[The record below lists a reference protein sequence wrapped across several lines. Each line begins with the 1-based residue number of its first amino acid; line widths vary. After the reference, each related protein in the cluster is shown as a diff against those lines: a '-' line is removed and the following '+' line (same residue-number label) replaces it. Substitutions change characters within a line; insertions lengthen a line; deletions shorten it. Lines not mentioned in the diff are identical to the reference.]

1 MAKNRQIPQSIKQ
14 TESTKKVEPEIIQNP
29 VGESIIAKYTFG
41 IFAFCLILTGF
52 FIFKD
57 YLLGKAI
64 YLFKD
69 IGCDGLNVTYPNIVM
84 ISDYFKREG
93 MPSWTFTQGMGQN
106 IYPFWFDQFLWVLSF
121 IDKNTIPKALIWVNW
136 LELILS
142 GFIFRQYLRTI
153 NVTKFASIIGG
164 LCYAYCAY
172 AIAASGW
179 ANRFAIELFNT
190 ALLLLALENFLQ
202 KKSWWLLPIPIALL
216 TIDQPFNL
224 YPFGIFIL
232 GYTCLRHAE
241 LHGKP
246 TLNLA
251 TTLFQIAIISTLGV
265 MMASFI
271 GFSNILQMI
280 ESPRVSGSDSYS
292 NELLAQSMTTLDGR
306 QLMTWIT
313 RMFSNDLL
321 GTGSEFRGWSNYFEA
336 PMFYVGLIALMA
348 IPQLFNFLNKRQQI
362 LYGITLGLC
371 FLPMIFPFFRYAF
384 WAFTGDY
391 YRTFA
396 LFFGVVILRFGMQ
409 ALSFMEEKSTIN
421 KWILLASIIVP
432 IILLAIP
439 YSDDIQIDKTLRII
453 VIMFLILNALF
464 VFSLSIKSFTNV
476 AQILLLVLTC
486 VELVV
491 MSSREINPSKR
502 LAIMATDLEE
512 KTGYNDYTNE
522 AVSYLKKNDK
532 SFFRIQ
538 KNYTSTPALFSGLN
552 DSRIQNFYG
561 TQSYNS
567 FNQMNYVRFMRSI
580 DVVQKGNET
589 SSRWVTGVPGN
600 IMLLGITNVKY
611 LLSNSPDNQGFKSMG
626 LDSIQTVG
634 NVKIL
639 RNRFALP
646 LGITYDS
653 YTTEEDFE
661 KAKYSAVFKSK
672 AFIQA
677 CVVDRALE
685 KQLSSLKKITQIDTS
700 VIFKTNTELPDLF
713 NALKADSLKITKF
726 SETNIQGNIDL
737 KTKKILYLSIP
748 FDKGWHA
755 MVDEKETDLQRV
767 QWGLT
772 GLILDK
778 GTHKIDLTFT
788 PPFRKE
794 GTLVSL
800 FSLGLFGVVLFI
812 SNRQR
817 KKDDVLESSLSTF

>member
-1 MAKNRQIPQSIKQ
+1 
-14 TESTKKVEPEIIQNP
+14 
-29 VGESIIAKYTFG
+29 
-41 IFAFCLILTGF
+41 
-52 FIFKD
+52 
-57 YLLGKAI
+57 
-64 YLFKD
+64 
-69 IGCDGLNVTYPNIVM
+69 
-84 ISDYFKREG
+84 
-93 MPSWTFTQGMGQN
+93 MGQN
-106 IYPFWFDQFLWVLSF
+106 IYPFWLDQFLWVLSF
-121 IDKNTIPKALIWVNW
+121 VDKDAIPKALIWVNW
-136 LELILS
+136 CELLLS
-142 GFIFRQYLRTI
+142 GFIFHQYLRTI

-190 ALLLLALENFLQ
+190 ALLLLALEKFFQ

-246 TLNLA
+246 TIKFA
-251 TTLFQIAIISTLGV
+251 TTLFQIALISTLGV
-265 MMASFI
+265 MIASFI

-292 NELLAQSMTTLDGR
+292 NELLAQSMTTLDGK

-321 GTGSEFRGWSNYFEA
+321 GTGSEFRGWNNYFEA
-336 PMFYVGLIALMA
+336 PMFYVGLLALVA

-362 LYGITLGLC
+362 LYGITLSLC
-371 FLPMIFPFFRYAF
+371 FLPMIFPFFRHAF

-396 LFFGVVILRFGMQ
+396 LFFAVVILRFGMQ
-409 ALSFMEEKSTIN
+409 ALSFMEEKKMVN
-421 KWILLASIIVP
+421 KWILLASVIVP
-432 IILLAIP
+432 IILLAFP
-439 YSDDIQIDKTLRII
+439 YTDDVQIDKNLRIT
-453 VIMFLILNALF
+453 VIIFLILNALLLF
-464 VFSLSIKSFTNV
+464 GIVKNSFQNI
-476 AQILLLVLTC
+476 AQLLLLLLTC
-486 VELVV
+486 VELIV
-491 MSSREINPSKR
+491 MSSREISPSKR

-522 AVSYLKKNDK
+522 AVAYLKKIDK

-538 KNYTSTPALFSGLN
+538 KNYASTPALFSGLN

-589 SSRWVTGVPGN
+589 TSRWVSGVPGN

-611 LLSNSPDNQGFKSMG
+611 LLSNSPNNQVFKSMG
-626 LDSIQTVG
+626 LDSIQTIG
-634 NVKIL
+634 NIKIL
-639 RNRFALP
+639 KNRFALP

-672 AFIQA
+672 AFVQA
-677 CVVDRALE
+677 CVVDKFLE
-685 KQLSSLKKITQIDTS
+685 KQLIGLNKIIQIDTS
-700 VIFKTNTELPDLF
+700 FIFKTNDELPDLF

-726 SETNIQGNIDL
+726 SETNITGNINL

-755 MVDEKETDLQRV
+755 VVNGKKADLQRV

-772 GLILDK
+772 GL
-778 GTHKIDLTFT
+778 
-788 PPFRKE
+788 
-794 GTLVSL
+794 
-800 FSLGLFGVVLFI
+800 
-812 SNRQR
+812 N
-817 KKDDVLESSLSTF
+817 

>member
-1 MAKNRQIPQSIKQ
+1 MAKNKPNFQNSKP
-14 TESTKKVEPEIIQNP
+14 TEANKKIEPEIIQTP
-29 VGESIIAKYTFG
+29 VRRSIIAKYTFG
-41 IFAFCLILTGF
+41 IFALCLILTGF

-57 YLLGKAI
+57 YLLGNAI

-106 IYPFWFDQFLWVLSF
+106 IYPFWLDQFLWVLSF
-121 IDKNTIPKALIWVNW
+121 IDKNSIPKALIWVNW
-136 LELILS
+136 FELLLS

-190 ALLLLALENFLQ
+190 ALLLLALEKFFQ

-246 TLNLA
+246 TIKFA
-251 TTLFQIAIISTLGV
+251 TTLFQIALISTLGV
-265 MMASFI
+265 MIASFI

-292 NELLAQSMTTLDGR
+292 NELLAQSMTTLDGK

-321 GTGSEFRGWSNYFEA
+321 GTGSEFRGWNNYFEA
-336 PMFYVGLIALMA
+336 PMFYVGLLALAA

-362 LYGITLGLC
+362 LYGITLSLC
-371 FLPMIFPFFRYAF
+371 FLPMIFPFFRHAF

-396 LFFGVVILRFGMQ
+396 LFFAVVILRFGMQ
-409 ALSFMEEKSTIN
+409 ALSFIEEKKMVN
-421 KWILLASIIVP
+421 KWILLASVIVP
-432 IILLAIP
+432 IILLAFP
-439 YSDDIQIDKTLRII
+439 YTDDVQIDKNLRIT
-453 VIMFLILNALF
+453 VIIFLILNALLLF
-464 VFSLSIKSFTNV
+464 GMVKNSFQNI
-476 AQILLLVLTC
+476 AQLLLLLLTC
-486 VELVV
+486 VELIV
-491 MSSREINPSKR
+491 MSSREISPSKR

-512 KTGYNDYTNE
+512 KAGYNDYTNE
-522 AVSYLKKNDK
+522 AVAYLKKIDK

-589 SSRWVTGVPGN
+589 TSRWVSGVPRN

-611 LLSNSPDNQGFKSMG
+611 LLSNSPNNQVFKSMG
-626 LDSIQTVG
+626 LDSIQTIG
-634 NVKIL
+634 NIKIL
-639 RNRFALP
+639 KNRFALP

-672 AFIQA
+672 AFVQA
-677 CVVDRALE
+677 CVVDKFLE
-685 KQLSSLKKITQIDTS
+685 KQLIGLNKIIQIDTS
-700 VIFKTNTELPDLF
+700 FIFKTNDELPDLF

-726 SETNIQGNIDL
+726 SETNITGNINL

-755 MVDEKETDLQRV
+755 VVNGKKTDLQRV

-772 GLILDK
+772 GLILDE
-778 GTHKIDLTFT
+778 GNHKIELTFV
-788 PPFRKE
+788 PPYKKG

-800 FSLGLFGVVLFI
+800 FSLGLFGVMLFI
-812 SNRQR
+812 SNRR
-817 KKDDVLESSLSTF
+817 KKKDDTLES

>member
-1 MAKNRQIPQSIKQ
+1 
-14 TESTKKVEPEIIQNP
+14 
-29 VGESIIAKYTFG
+29 
-41 IFAFCLILTGF
+41 
-52 FIFKD
+52 
-57 YLLGKAI
+57 
-64 YLFKD
+64 
-69 IGCDGLNVTYPNIVM
+69 
-84 ISDYFKREG
+84 
-93 MPSWTFTQGMGQN
+93 
-106 IYPFWFDQFLWVLSF
+106 
-121 IDKNTIPKALIWVNW
+121 
-136 LELILS
+136 
-142 GFIFRQYLRTI
+142 
-153 NVTKFASIIGG
+153 
-164 LCYAYCAY
+164 
-172 AIAASGW
+172 
-179 ANRFAIELFNT
+179 
-190 ALLLLALENFLQ
+190 
-202 KKSWWLLPIPIALL
+202 
-216 TIDQPFNL
+216 
-224 YPFGIFIL
+224 
-232 GYTCLRHAE
+232 
-241 LHGKP
+241 
-246 TLNLA
+246 
-251 TTLFQIAIISTLGV
+251 LGV

-292 NELLAQSMTTLDGR
+292 NELLAQSMTTLDDR

-321 GTGSEFRGWSNYFEA
+321 GTGNEFRGWSNYFEA
-336 PMFYVGLIALMA
+336 PMFYVGLTALMA

-421 KWILLASIIVP
+421 KWILLASIIVS

>member
-1 MAKNRQIPQSIKQ
+1 MAKNKQNPQGIKQ
-14 TESTKKVEPEIIQNP
+14 TESTKKVEIQITEKP
-29 VGESIIAKYTFG
+29 VSQSIIAKYTSV
-41 IFAFCLILTGF
+41 IFAFCLFMTGF

-106 IYPFWFDQFLWVLSF
+106 IYPFWLDQFLWVLSF
-121 IDKNTIPKALIWVNW
+121 IDKNSIPKALIWVNW
-136 LELILS
+136 FELLLS
-142 GFIFRQYLRTI
+142 GFIFRQYLLTI

-202 KKSWWLLPIPIALL
+202 RKSWWLLPIPIALL

-224 YPFGIFIL
+224 FPFGIFIL
-232 GYTCLRHAE
+232 VYTSLRHVE

-246 TLNLA
+246 SIKLLLTLL
-251 TTLFQIAIISTLGV
+251 QIALIGTLGV

-292 NELLAQSMTTLDGR
+292 NDLLARSMTTLDGK

-321 GTGSEFRGWSNYFEA
+321 GTGNEFRGWSNYFEA
-336 PMFYVGLIALMA
+336 PMFYVGLVALVA
-348 IPQLFNFLNKRQQI
+348 IPQLFNFLNKRSQI

-409 ALSFMEEKSTIN
+409 AISFMEEKNTVN
-421 KWILLASIIVP
+421 KWWLLVSIIIP
-432 IILLAIP
+432 IILLALP
-439 YSDDIQIDKTLRII
+439 YIDGVEIDKSLRII
-453 VIMFLILNALF
+453 VIAFLVMNALLLF
-464 VFSLSIKSFTNV
+464 GVANKSFTNIS
-476 AQILLLVLTC
+476 QISLLLITC

-522 AVSYLKKNDK
+522 AVDYLKKTDN

-567 FNQMNYVRFMRSI
+567 FNQMNYVRFMKSI

-600 IMLLGITNVKY
+600 IMLLGLTNVKY
-611 LLSNSPDNQGFKSMG
+611 FLSNSLDNQELKSMG
-626 LDSIQTVG
+626 LDSVQTVG
-634 NVKIL
+634 NIKIL
-639 RNRFALP
+639 KNRFAMP
-646 LGITYDS
+646 FGFSYDS
-653 YTTEEDFE
+653 YTTEDDFE
-661 KAKYSAVFKSK
+661 KAQYSEVFKSK

-677 CVVDRALE
+677 CVVDKSLE
-685 KQLSSLKKITQIDTS
+685 KQLTGLRKITQIDTS
-700 VIFKTNTELPDLF
+700 VVFKTNTELSDLF
-713 NALKADSLKITKF
+713 NSLKSDSLQITKF
-726 SETNIQGNIDL
+726 SETNIQGNINF
-737 KTKKILYLSIP
+737 KSKKILYLSIP

-755 MVDEKETDLQRV
+755 TINGKATDLQRV
-767 QWGLT
+767 QWGMT
-772 GLILDK
+772 GVVLDK
-778 GTHKIDLTFT
+778 GKHNIELTFI
-788 PPFRKE
+788 PPYKRE
-794 GTLVSL
+794 GTLVSV
-800 FSLGLFGVVLFI
+800 FSLGLFGALLFI
-812 SNRQR
+812 SNKR
-817 KKDDVLESSLSTF
+817 KRKGELLSV

>member
-1 MAKNRQIPQSIKQ
+1 MAKNKQNSSSIKQ
-14 TESTKKVEPEIIQNP
+14 TESTKKVETEIIQKP
-29 VGESIIAKYTFG
+29 VGQSIIAKYTFG
-41 IFAFCLILTGF
+41 IFTLCLILTGF

-106 IYPFWFDQFLWVLSF
+106 IYPFWLDQFLWILSF
-121 IDKNTIPKALIWVNW
+121 IDKNSIPKALIWVNW
-136 LELILS
+136 LELLLS

-232 GYTCLRHAE
+232 GYTCLRYAE

-246 TLNLA
+246 TIKLA
-251 TTLFQIAIISTLGV
+251 TTLFQIAMISTLGV
-265 MMASFI
+265 MIASFI

-292 NELLAQSMTTLDGR
+292 NELLAQSMTTLDGK

-336 PMFYVGLIALMA
+336 PMFYVGLLAL
-348 IPQLFNFLNKRQQI
+348 IVLPQLFNFLNKRQQI

-396 LFFGVVILRFGMQ
+396 LFFGVVVLRFGMQ
-409 ALSFMEEKSTIN
+409 ALSFIEEKNTIN
-421 KWILLASIIVP
+421 KWVLISSVIIP

-439 YSDDIQIDKTLRII
+439 YSDEIQIDKTLRII
-453 VIMFLILNALF
+453 VIMFLIFNALLLF
-464 VFSLSIKSFTNV
+464 GIANNTVRNI
-476 AQILLLVLTC
+476 AQIMLLLLTC
-486 VELVV
+486 IELMV

-502 LAIMATDLEE
+502 LAIMATELEE

-522 AVSYLKKNDK
+522 AVVYLKKNDK

-589 SSRWVTGVPGN
+589 TSRWVSGVPGN

-626 LDSIQTVG
+626 LDSIQTIG

-661 KAKYSAVFKSK
+661 NAKYSAVFKSK

-677 CVVDRALE
+677 CVVDKSLE
-685 KQLSSLKKITQIDTS
+685 KQLNGLKKINQIDTS
-700 VIFKTNTELPDLF
+700 IVFKTTTELPDLF

-755 MVDEKETDLQRV
+755 TVDGKEADLQRV

-772 GLILDK
+772 GLVLDK
-778 GTHKIDLTFT
+778 GNHTIDLTFT
-788 PPFRKE
+788 PPYRKE
-794 GTLVSL
+794 GTFVSL
-800 FSLGLFGVVLFI
+800 FSLGIFGVMLFV
-812 SNRQR
+812 SSRR
-817 KKDDVLESSLSTF
+817 KGKEKILDV

>member
-1 MAKNRQIPQSIKQ
+1 MAKNKPNFQNLKI
-14 TESTKKVEPEIIQNP
+14 TEANKKIEPEIIQTP
-29 VGESIIAKYTFG
+29 VGRSIIAKYTFG
-41 IFAFCLILTGF
+41 IFALCLILTGF

-57 YLLGKAI
+57 YLLGNAI

-106 IYPFWFDQFLWVLSF
+106 IYPFWLDQFLWVLSF
-121 IDKNTIPKALIWVNW
+121 VDKDSIPKALIWVNW
-136 LELILS
+136 CELLLS
-142 GFIFRQYLRTI
+142 GFIFHQYLRTI

-190 ALLLLALENFLQ
+190 ALLLLALEKFFQ

-246 TLNLA
+246 TIKFA
-251 TTLFQIAIISTLGV
+251 TTLFQIALISTLGV
-265 MMASFI
+265 MIASFI

-292 NELLAQSMTTLDGR
+292 NELLAQSMTTLDGK

-321 GTGSEFRGWSNYFEA
+321 GTGSEFRGWNNYFEA
-336 PMFYVGLIALMA
+336 PMFYVGLLALVA

-362 LYGITLGLC
+362 LYGITLSLC
-371 FLPMIFPFFRYAF
+371 FLPMIFPFFRHAF

-396 LFFGVVILRFGMQ
+396 LFFAVVILRFGMQ
-409 ALSFMEEKSTIN
+409 ALSFMEEKKMVN
-421 KWILLASIIVP
+421 KWILLASVIVP
-432 IILLAIP
+432 IILLAFP
-439 YSDDIQIDKTLRII
+439 YTDDVQIDKNLRIT
-453 VIMFLILNALF
+453 VIIFLILNALLLF
-464 VFSLSIKSFTNV
+464 GIVKNSFQNI
-476 AQILLLVLTC
+476 AQLLLLLLTC
-486 VELVV
+486 VELIV
-491 MSSREINPSKR
+491 MSSREISPSKR

-522 AVSYLKKNDK
+522 AVAYLKKIDK

-538 KNYTSTPALFSGLN
+538 KNYASTPALFSGLN

-561 TQSYNS
+561 TQSYNF

-589 SSRWVTGVPGN
+589 TSRWVSGVPGN

-611 LLSNSPDNQGFKSMG
+611 LLSNSPNNQVFKSMG
-626 LDSIQTVG
+626 LDSIQTIG
-634 NVKIL
+634 NIKIL
-639 RNRFALP
+639 KNRFALP

-672 AFIQA
+672 AFVQA
-677 CVVDRALE
+677 CVVDKFLE
-685 KQLSSLKKITQIDTS
+685 KQLIGLNKIIQIDTS
-700 VIFKTNTELPDLF
+700 FIFKTNDELPDLF

-726 SETNIQGNIDL
+726 SETNITGNINL

-755 MVDEKETDLQRV
+755 VVNGKKADLQRV

-772 GLILDK
+772 GLNWQDYNLCNY
-778 GTHKIDLTFT
+778 
-788 PPFRKE
+788 
-794 GTLVSL
+794 
-800 FSLGLFGVVLFI
+800 LFI
-812 SNRQR
+812 RYLQLVFSHFFCIR
-817 KKDDVLESSLSTF
+817 SCFH

>member
-1 MAKNRQIPQSIKQ
+1 MPKNKQNYQHLKQIEASN
-14 TESTKKVEPEIIQNP
+14 KVESEIIQKP
-29 VGESIIAKYTFG
+29 VGQSIIAKYTVG
-41 IFAFCLILTGF
+41 IFAVCLIMTGF

-57 YLLGKAI
+57 YLSGKAI

-106 IYPFWFDQFLWVLSF
+106 IYPFWLDQFLWILSF
-121 IDKNTIPKALIWVNW
+121 IDKNAIPKALIWVNW
-136 LELILS
+136 FELLLS

-202 KKSWWLLPIPIALL
+202 KKFWWLLPIPIALL

-241 LHGKP
+241 LYGKP
-246 TLNLA
+246 TIKLI
-251 TTLFQIAIISTLGV
+251 TYLFQIALISTLGV

-271 GFSNILQMI
+271 GFSNVLQMI

-292 NELLAQSMTTLDGR
+292 NELLAQSMTTIDDK

-336 PMFYVGLIALMA
+336 PMFYVGLLALVVL
-348 IPQLFNFLNKRQQI
+348 PQLFHFLNKRQQI

-409 ALSFMEEKSTIN
+409 ALSFIEEKNTIN
-421 KWILLASIIVP
+421 KWILLASIVIP
-432 IILLAIP
+432 IILLAFP
-439 YSDDIQIDKTLRII
+439 YADDIQIDKNLRII
-453 VIMFLILNALF
+453 VIIFLIINALLLF
-464 VFSLSIKSFTNV
+464 GIVNNSFRNL
-476 AQILLLVLTC
+476 AQILLLLLTC

-512 KTGYNDYTNE
+512 KTGYNDYSNE
-522 AVSYLKKNDK
+522 AVAYLKKTDS
-532 SFFRIQ
+532 SFYRIQ
-538 KNYTSTPALFSGLN
+538 KNYASSPALFSSLN

-567 FNQMNYVRFMRSI
+567 FNQMNYVRFMQSI

-589 SSRWVTGVPGN
+589 TSRWVSGVPGN

-611 LLSNSPDNQGFKSMG
+611 ILSNSPDNQGFKSMG
-626 LDSIQTVG
+626 LDSIQTIG
-634 NVKIL
+634 NVTVLK
-639 RNRFALP
+639 NRFALP
-646 LGITYDS
+646 LGITYES

-661 KAKYSAVFKSK
+661 KAKYSAIFKSK

-677 CVVDRALE
+677 CVVDKSLE
-685 KQLSSLKKITQIDTS
+685 KQLIGLKKITQIDTS
-700 VIFKTNTELPDLF
+700 IIFKTTTELPDLF
-713 NALKADSLKITKF
+713 NDLKADSLKITKF
-726 SETNIQGNIDL
+726 LETNIRGNINL

-748 FDKGWHA
+748 FDKGWHVTVNRKKA
-755 MVDEKETDLQRV
+755 DLHRV

-778 GTHKIDLTFT
+778 GNHQVELTFT
-788 PPFRKE
+788 PPYRKE

-800 FSLGLFGVVLFI
+800 FSLGLFGIILFI
-812 SNRQR
+812 SKRR
-817 KKDDVLESSLSTF
+817 KVKEKL

>member
-1 MAKNRQIPQSIKQ
+1 MAKNKQNPQNQKQ
-14 TESTKKVEPEIIQNP
+14 TESIKSIKKIEPEIIQQP
-29 VGESIIAKYTFG
+29 VGQSIIAKYTFA
-41 IFAFCLILTGF
+41 IFALCLILTGF

-106 IYPFWFDQFLWVLSF
+106 IYPFWLDQFLWILSF
-121 IDKNTIPKALIWVNW
+121 IDKNAIPKTLIWVNW
-136 LELILS
+136 LELLLS

-190 ALLLLALENFLQ
+190 ALLLLALEMFLQ

-232 GYTCLRHAE
+232 GYTCLRYAE

-246 TLNLA
+246 TIKLA
-251 TTLFQIAIISTLGV
+251 TTLFQIALISTLGV

-292 NELLAQSMTTLDGR
+292 NELLAQSMTTLDGK

-336 PMFYVGLIALMA
+336 PMFYVGLLALVA

-391 YRTFA
+391 YRTFS

-409 ALSFMEEKSTIN
+409 AISFVEEKSIIN
-421 KWILLASIIVP
+421 KWMLLASIIVP
-432 IILLAIP
+432 IILLALP

-453 VIMFLILNALF
+453 VIMFLILNALLLF
-464 VFSLSIKSFTNV
+464 GITNNSFRNV
-476 AQILLLVLTC
+476 AQILLLLLTC
-486 VELVV
+486 VELIV

-522 AVSYLKKNDK
+522 AVDYLKKNDK

-552 DSRIQNFYG
+552 DSRIQIFYG

-589 SSRWVTGVPGN
+589 TSRWVSGVPGN

-611 LLSNSPDNQGFKSMG
+611 LLSNSPDNQGFKNMG

-634 NVKIL
+634 NIKIL
-639 RNRFALP
+639 KNRFAMP
-646 LGITYDS
+646 LGFTYDS
-653 YTTEEDFE
+653 YTTEDDFD

-672 AFIQA
+672 AFIQV
-677 CVVDRALE
+677 CVVDKSLE
-685 KQLSSLKKITQIDTS
+685 KLLIGLKKITQIDTS
-700 VIFKTNTELPDLF
+700 VVFQTNTELPDLF
-713 NALKADSLKITKF
+713 NALKADSLQITKF
-726 SETNIQGNIDL
+726 SETNITGNIDL

-748 FDKGWHA
+748 FDRGWHA
-755 MVDEKETDLQRV
+755 TVDGKEADLQRV

-772 GLILDK
+772 GLVLDK
-778 GTHKIDLTFT
+778 GIHKIELSFT
-788 PPFRKE
+788 PPFKKE

-800 FSLGLFGVVLFI
+800 ISLGLFGVLLFV
-812 SNRQR
+812 SKRR
-817 KKDDVLESSLSTF
+817 KQKEEGSLMV

>member
-1 MAKNRQIPQSIKQ
+1 MAKNKQNPQNQKQ
-14 TESTKKVEPEIIQNP
+14 TESIKKVESEIIQQP
-29 VGESIIAKYTFG
+29 VGQSIIAKYTFA
-41 IFAFCLILTGF
+41 IFALCLILTGF

-106 IYPFWFDQFLWVLSF
+106 IYPFWLDQFLWILSF
-121 IDKNTIPKALIWVNW
+121 IDKNAIPKALIWVNW
-136 LELILS
+136 LELLLS

-153 NVTKFASIIGG
+153 NITKFASIIGG
-164 LCYAYCAY
+164 LCYAYSAY

-190 ALLLLALENFLQ
+190 ALLLLALEMFLQ

-224 YPFGIFIL
+224 FPFGIFIL

-241 LHGKP
+241 LYGKP
-246 TLNLA
+246 TLKLITA
-251 TTLFQIAIISTLGV
+251 LFQIAMISTLGV

-292 NELLAQSMTTLDGR
+292 NELLAQSMTTLDAK

-321 GTGSEFRGWSNYFEA
+321 GTGSEFRGWNNYFEA
-336 PMFYVGLIALMA
+336 PMFYVGLSALVA
-348 IPQLFNFLNKRQQI
+348 IPQLFDFLNKRQQI
-362 LYGITLGLC
+362 LYGITLVLC

-409 ALSFMEEKSTIN
+409 AISFVEEKNRIN
-421 KWILLASIIVP
+421 KWVLLVSIIVS
-432 IILLAIP
+432 IILLGIP
-439 YSDDIQIDKTLRII
+439 YIDDIQIDKNLRII
-453 VIMFLILNALF
+453 VIMFLIFNALLLF
-464 VFSLSIKSFTNV
+464 GIAHNSFRNL
-476 AQILLLVLTC
+476 AQIVLLLLTC
-486 VELVV
+486 VELIV

-502 LAIMATDLEE
+502 LAIMASDLEE

-522 AVSYLKKNDK
+522 AVAYLKKTDK

-538 KNYTSTPALFSGLN
+538 KSYTSTPALFSGLN

-580 DVVQKGNET
+580 DVVQKGNEST
-589 SSRWVTGVPGN
+589 SRWVSGVPGN
-600 IMLLGITNVKY
+600 IMLLSITNVKY
-611 LLSNSPDNQGFKSMG
+611 LLSNTPDIQGLKGIG
-626 LDSIQTVG
+626 LDSIQTLG
-634 NVKIL
+634 DIKIL
-639 RNRFALP
+639 KNRFALP

-653 YTTEEDFE
+653 YTTEDDFE
-661 KAKYSAVFKSK
+661 KAKYTTIFKSK
-672 AFIQA
+672 TFIQT
-677 CVVDRALE
+677 CVVDKSLE
-685 KQLSSLKKITQIDTS
+685 KQLIGLKKITQIDTS
-700 VIFKTNTELPDLF
+700 VVFKTNTELSDLF
-713 NALKADSLKITKF
+713 NALKADSLQITKF
-726 SETNIQGNIDL
+726 SETNITGNIAL

-748 FDKGWHA
+748 FDKGWQGT
-755 MVDEKETDLQRV
+755 VNGRKTDLQRV

-772 GLILDK
+772 GLVLDK
-778 GTHKIDLTFT
+778 GIHKIELSFT
-788 PPFRKE
+788 PPYKKE
-794 GTLVSL
+794 GTWVSL
-800 FSLGLFGVVLFI
+800 ISLGLFGVMLFV
-812 SNRQR
+812 SRRR
-817 KKDDVLESSLSTF
+817 KEKEETLDV

>member
-246 TLNLA
+246 TLKLA

-321 GTGSEFRGWSNYFEA
+321 GTGNEFRGWSNYFEA
-336 PMFYVGLIALMA
+336 PMFYVGLTALMA

-486 VELVV
+486 VELVI

-611 LLSNSPDNQGFKSMG
+611 LLSNSPDNQGFKNMG

>member
-1 MAKNRQIPQSIKQ
+1 MAKNKQNPQNQKQ
-14 TESTKKVEPEIIQNP
+14 TESIKSIKKIEPEIIQQP
-29 VGESIIAKYTFG
+29 VGQSIIAKYTFA
-41 IFAFCLILTGF
+41 IFALCLILTGF

-106 IYPFWFDQFLWVLSF
+106 IYPFWLDQFLWILSF
-121 IDKNTIPKALIWVNW
+121 IDKNAIPKTLIWVNW
-136 LELILS
+136 LELLLS

-190 ALLLLALENFLQ
+190 ALLLLALEMFLQ

-232 GYTCLRHAE
+232 GYTCLRYAE

-246 TLNLA
+246 TIKLA
-251 TTLFQIAIISTLGV
+251 TTLFQIALISTLGV

-292 NELLAQSMTTLDGR
+292 NELLAQSMTTLDGK

-336 PMFYVGLIALMA
+336 PMFYVGLLALVA

-391 YRTFA
+391 YRTFS

-409 ALSFMEEKSTIN
+409 AISFVEEKSIIN
-421 KWILLASIIVP
+421 KWMLLASIIVP
-432 IILLAIP
+432 IILLALP

-453 VIMFLILNALF
+453 VIMFLILNALLLF
-464 VFSLSIKSFTNV
+464 GITNNSFRNV
-476 AQILLLVLTC
+476 AQILLLLLTC
-486 VELVV
+486 VELIV

-522 AVSYLKKNDK
+522 AVDYLKKNDK

-552 DSRIQNFYG
+552 DSRIQIFYG

-589 SSRWVTGVPGN
+589 TSRWVSGVPGN

-611 LLSNSPDNQGFKSMG
+611 LLSNSPDNQGFKNMG

-634 NVKIL
+634 NIKIL
-639 RNRFALP
+639 KNRFAMP
-646 LGITYDS
+646 LGFTYDS
-653 YTTEEDFE
+653 YTTEDDFD

-672 AFIQA
+672 AFIQV
-677 CVVDRALE
+677 CVVDKSLE
-685 KQLSSLKKITQIDTS
+685 KQLIGLKKITQIDTS
-700 VIFKTNTELPDLF
+700 VVFQTNTELPDLF
-713 NALKADSLKITKF
+713 NALKADSLQITKF
-726 SETNIQGNIDL
+726 SETNITGNIDL

-748 FDKGWHA
+748 FDRGWHA
-755 MVDEKETDLQRV
+755 TVDGKEADLQRV

-772 GLILDK
+772 GLVLDK
-778 GTHKIDLTFT
+778 GIHKIELSFT
-788 PPFRKE
+788 PPFKKE

-800 FSLGLFGVVLFI
+800 ISLGLFGVLLFV
-812 SNRQR
+812 SKRR
-817 KKDDVLESSLSTF
+817 KQKEEGSLMV

>member
-1 MAKNRQIPQSIKQ
+1 MAKNKPNFQNLKI
-14 TESTKKVEPEIIQNP
+14 TEANKKIEPEIIQTS
-29 VGESIIAKYTFG
+29 VGRNIIAKYTFG
-41 IFAFCLILTGF
+41 IFALCLILTGF

-57 YLLGKAI
+57 YLLGNAI

-106 IYPFWFDQFLWVLSF
+106 IYPFWLDQFLWVLSF
-121 IDKNTIPKALIWVNW
+121 VDKDSIPKALIWVNW
-136 LELILS
+136 CELLLS
-142 GFIFRQYLRTI
+142 GFIFHQYLRTI

-190 ALLLLALENFLQ
+190 ALLLLALEKFFQ

-246 TLNLA
+246 TIKFA
-251 TTLFQIAIISTLGV
+251 TTLFQIALISTLGV
-265 MMASFI
+265 MIASFI

-292 NELLAQSMTTLDGR
+292 NELLAQSMTTLDGK

-321 GTGSEFRGWSNYFEA
+321 GTGSEFRGWNNYFEA
-336 PMFYVGLIALMA
+336 PMFYVGLLALVA

-362 LYGITLGLC
+362 LYGITLSLC
-371 FLPMIFPFFRYAF
+371 FLPMIFPFFRHAF

-396 LFFGVVILRFGMQ
+396 LFFAVVILRFGMQ
-409 ALSFMEEKSTIN
+409 ALSFMEEKKMVN
-421 KWILLASIIVP
+421 KWILLASVIVP
-432 IILLAIP
+432 IILLAFP
-439 YSDDIQIDKTLRII
+439 YTDDVQIDKNLRIT
-453 VIMFLILNALF
+453 VIIFLILNALLLF
-464 VFSLSIKSFTNV
+464 GIVKNSFQNI
-476 AQILLLVLTC
+476 AQLLLLLLTC
-486 VELVV
+486 VELIV
-491 MSSREINPSKR
+491 MSSREISTSKR

-522 AVSYLKKNDK
+522 AVAYLKKIDK

-538 KNYTSTPALFSGLN
+538 KNYASTPALFSGLN

-561 TQSYNS
+561 TQSYNF

-589 SSRWVTGVPGN
+589 TSRWVSGVPGN

-611 LLSNSPDNQGFKSMG
+611 LLSNSPNNQVFKSMG
-626 LDSIQTVG
+626 LDSIQTIG
-634 NVKIL
+634 NIKIL
-639 RNRFALP
+639 KNRFALP

-672 AFIQA
+672 AFVQA
-677 CVVDRALE
+677 CVVDKFLE
-685 KQLSSLKKITQIDTS
+685 KQLIGLNKIIQIDTS
-700 VIFKTNTELPDLF
+700 FIFKTNDELPDLF

-726 SETNIQGNIDL
+726 SETNITGNINL

-755 MVDEKETDLQRV
+755 VVNGKKADLQRV

-772 GLILDK
+772 GLNWQDYNLCNY
-778 GTHKIDLTFT
+778 
-788 PPFRKE
+788 
-794 GTLVSL
+794 
-800 FSLGLFGVVLFI
+800 LFI
-812 SNRQR
+812 RYLQLVFSHFFCIR
-817 KKDDVLESSLSTF
+817 SCFH

>member
-1 MAKNRQIPQSIKQ
+1 MAKNKPNLQSIKQ
-14 TESTKKVEPEIIQNP
+14 INSIKKIESEITQKLIS
-29 VGESIIAKYTFG
+29 ERIIFEYSFG
-41 IFAFCLILTGF
+41 MFSLCLFLTGF
-52 FIFKD
+52 CIFKD
-57 YLLGKAI
+57 YLLGNAI

-106 IYPFWFDQFLWVLSF
+106 IYPFWLDQFLWVLSF
-121 IDKNTIPKALIWVNW
+121 IDKNSIPKALIWVNW
-136 LELILS
+136 FELLLS

-190 ALLLLALENFLQ
+190 SLLLLALEKFFQ

-246 TLNLA
+246 TIKFA
-251 TTLFQIAIISTLGV
+251 ITLFQIALISTLGV
-265 MMASFI
+265 MIASFI

-292 NELLAQSMTTLDGR
+292 NELLAQSMTTLDGK

-321 GTGSEFRGWSNYFEA
+321 GTGSEFRGWNNYFEA
-336 PMFYVGLIALMA
+336 PMFYVGLLALVA

-371 FLPMIFPFFRYAF
+371 FLPMIFPFFRHAF

-396 LFFGVVILRFGMQ
+396 LFFAVVILRFGMQ
-409 ALSFMEEKSTIN
+409 ALSFMEEKKMVN
-421 KWILLASIIVP
+421 KWILLPSVIVP
-432 IILLAIP
+432 IILLAFP
-439 YSDDIQIDKTLRII
+439 YADDIQIDKNLRIT
-453 VIMFLILNALF
+453 VIMFLILNALLLF
-464 VFSLSIKSFTNV
+464 GIVNNSFQNI
-476 AQILLLVLTC
+476 AQLLLLLLTC
-486 VELVV
+486 VELIV
-491 MSSREINPSKR
+491 MSSREISPSKR

-522 AVSYLKKNDK
+522 AVAHLKKTDK

-589 SSRWVTGVPGN
+589 TSRWVSGVPGN

-611 LLSNSPDNQGFKSMG
+611 LLSNSPNNQVFKSMG
-626 LDSIQTVG
+626 LDSIQTIG

-677 CVVDRALE
+677 CVVDKFLE
-685 KQLSSLKKITQIDTS
+685 KQLIGLNKITQIDTS
-700 VIFKTNTELPDLF
+700 FIFKTINELPDLF

-726 SETNIQGNIDL
+726 SETNITGNINL

-755 MVDEKETDLQRV
+755 VVNGKKADLQRV

-772 GLILDK
+772 GLVLDK
-778 GTHKIDLTFT
+778 GNHKIDLAFI
-788 PPFRKE
+788 PPYRKE
-794 GTLVSL
+794 GTLVSI
-800 FSLGLFGVVLFI
+800 FSLGLFGVMLFV
-812 SNRQR
+812 SKWR
-817 KKDDVLESSLSTF
+817 KRKLEALNI

>member
-1 MAKNRQIPQSIKQ
+1 MAKNKQNPQNHKL
-14 TESTKKVEPEIIQNP
+14 TESIKKVEPEIIQQP
-29 VGESIIAKYTFG
+29 VGQSIIEKYTFA
-41 IFAFCLILTGF
+41 IFALCLLLTGF

-106 IYPFWFDQFLWVLSF
+106 IYPFWLDQFLWILSF
-121 IDKNTIPKALIWVNW
+121 IDKNAIPKTLIWVNW
-136 LELILS
+136 LELLLS

-190 ALLLLALENFLQ
+190 ALLLLALEMFLQ

-232 GYTCLRHAE
+232 GYTCLRYAE

-246 TLNLA
+246 TIKLA
-251 TTLFQIAIISTLGV
+251 TTLFQIALISTLGV

-292 NELLAQSMTTLDGR
+292 NELLAQSMTTLDGK

-321 GTGSEFRGWSNYFEA
+321 GTGSEFGGWSNYFEA
-336 PMFYVGLIALMA
+336 PMFYVGLLALVA

-391 YRTFA
+391 YRTFS

-409 ALSFMEEKSTIN
+409 AISFVEEKSIIN
-421 KWILLASIIVP
+421 KWMLLASIIVP
-432 IILLAIP
+432 IILLALP

-453 VIMFLILNALF
+453 VIMFLILNALLLF
-464 VFSLSIKSFTNV
+464 GITNNSFRNV
-476 AQILLLVLTC
+476 AQILLLLLTC
-486 VELVV
+486 VELIV

-522 AVSYLKKNDK
+522 AVDYLKKNDK

-552 DSRIQNFYG
+552 DSRIQIFYG

-589 SSRWVTGVPGN
+589 TSRWVSGVPGN

-611 LLSNSPDNQGFKSMG
+611 LLSNSPDNQGFKNMG

-634 NVKIL
+634 NIKIL
-639 RNRFALP
+639 KNRFAMP
-646 LGITYDS
+646 LGFTYDS
-653 YTTEEDFE
+653 YTTEDDFD

-672 AFIQA
+672 AFIQV
-677 CVVDRALE
+677 CVVDKSLE
-685 KQLSSLKKITQIDTS
+685 KLLIGLKKITQIDTS
-700 VIFKTNTELPDLF
+700 VVFQTNTELPDLF
-713 NALKADSLKITKF
+713 NALKADSLQITKF
-726 SETNIQGNIDL
+726 SETNITGNIDL

-748 FDKGWHA
+748 FDRGWHA
-755 MVDEKETDLQRV
+755 TVDGKEADLQRV

-772 GLILDK
+772 GLVLDK
-778 GTHKIDLTFT
+778 GIHKIELSFT
-788 PPFRKE
+788 PPFKKE

-800 FSLGLFGVVLFI
+800 ISLGLFGVLLFV
-812 SNRQR
+812 SKRR
-817 KKDDVLESSLSTF
+817 KQKEEGSLMV

>member
-14 TESTKKVEPEIIQNP
+14 TEPTKKVETEIIQKP
-29 VGESIIAKYTFG
+29 VGQSIIVKYTFQ
-41 IFAFCLILTGF
+41 IFTLCLMLTGF

-106 IYPFWFDQFLWVLSF
+106 IYPFWLDQFLWILSF
-121 IDKNTIPKALIWVNW
+121 IDKNAIPKALIWVNW

-224 YPFGIFIL
+224 YPFGIFML

-241 LHGKP
+241 LYGKP
-246 TLNLA
+246 TLKLVN
-251 TTLFQIAIISTLGV
+251 TLFQIALISTLGI

-271 GFSNILQMI
+271 GFSNVLQMI
-280 ESPRVSGSDSYS
+280 ESPRGSGSDSYS
-292 NELLAQSMTTLDGR
+292 NELLAQSMTTLDGK

-336 PMFYVGLIALMA
+336 PMFYVGLLALVA

-362 LYGITLGLC
+362 LYGITLSLC

-421 KWILLASIIVP
+421 KGILLASITVP
-432 IILLAIP
+432 IILLALP
-439 YSDDIQIDKTLRII
+439 YSDDVQMDKTLRII
-453 VIMFLILNALF
+453 VIVFLTINALLLF
-464 VFSLSIKSFTNV
+464 GVANNSFRNIT
-476 AQILLLVLTC
+476 QIVLLVLTC

-491 MSSREINPSKR
+491 MSSREINPTKR

-522 AVSYLKKNDK
+522 AVAYLKKTDK

-589 SSRWVTGVPGN
+589 TSRWVSGVPGN

-611 LLSNSPDNQGFKSMG
+611 LLSNSSDNQGFKSMG

-639 RNRFALP
+639 SNRFALP

-661 KAKYSAVFKSK
+661 RAKYSALFKSK

-677 CVVDRALE
+677 CVVDNSLE
-685 KQLSSLKKITQIDTS
+685 KQLSGLKKITQIDTS
-700 VIFKTNTELPDLF
+700 LVFKNNNELPDLF

-726 SETNIQGNIDL
+726 SETNIQGNITL

-755 MVDEKETDLQRV
+755 SVDGKETDLQRV

-772 GLILDK
+772 GLVLDK
-778 GTHKIDLTFT
+778 GNHNVDLSFV
-788 PPFRKE
+788 PPYRKE

-800 FSLGLFGVVLFI
+800 FSLGIFGVMLFI
-812 SNRQR
+812 SEKQKG
-817 KKDDVLESSLSTF
+817 KKKVLEV

>member
-14 TESTKKVEPEIIQNP
+14 TEPTKKVETEIIQKP
-29 VGESIIAKYTFG
+29 VGQSIIVKYTFQ
-41 IFAFCLILTGF
+41 IFTLCLMLTGF

-106 IYPFWFDQFLWVLSF
+106 IYPFWLDQFLWILSF
-121 IDKNTIPKALIWVNW
+121 IDKNAIPKALIWVNW

-224 YPFGIFIL
+224 YPFGIFML
-232 GYTCLRHAE
+232 GYTCLRYAE
-241 LHGKP
+241 LYGNP
-246 TLNLA
+246 TLKLA
-251 TTLFQIAIISTLGV
+251 TTLFQIALISTLGI

-271 GFSNILQMI
+271 GFSNVLQMI

-292 NELLAQSMTTLDGR
+292 NELLAQSMTTLDGK

-336 PMFYVGLIALMA
+336 PMFYVGLLALVA

-362 LYGITLGLC
+362 LYGITLSLC

-421 KWILLASIIVP
+421 KGILLASVTVP
-432 IILLAIP
+432 IILLALP
-439 YSDDIQIDKTLRII
+439 YSDDVQIDKTLRII
-453 VIMFLILNALF
+453 VIVFLTINALLLF
-464 VFSLSIKSFTNV
+464 GVANNSFRNIT
-476 AQILLLVLTC
+476 QIVLLVLTC

-491 MSSREINPSKR
+491 MSSREINPTKR

-522 AVSYLKKNDK
+522 AVAYLKKTDK

-589 SSRWVTGVPGN
+589 TSRWVSGVPGN

-611 LLSNSPDNQGFKSMG
+611 LLSNSSDNQGFKSMG

-639 RNRFALP
+639 SNRFALP

-661 KAKYSAVFKSK
+661 RAKYSALFKSK

-677 CVVDRALE
+677 CVVDNSLE
-685 KQLSSLKKITQIDTS
+685 KQLSGLKKITQIDTS
-700 VIFKTNTELPDLF
+700 LVFKNNNELPDLF

-726 SETNIQGNIDL
+726 SETNIQGNITL

-755 MVDEKETDLQRV
+755 SVDGKETDLQRV

-772 GLILDK
+772 GLVLDK
-778 GTHKIDLTFT
+778 GNHNVDLSFV
-788 PPFRKE
+788 PPYRKE

-800 FSLGLFGVVLFI
+800 FSLGIFGVMLFI
-812 SNRQR
+812 SERQKG
-817 KKDDVLESSLSTF
+817 KKKVLEV